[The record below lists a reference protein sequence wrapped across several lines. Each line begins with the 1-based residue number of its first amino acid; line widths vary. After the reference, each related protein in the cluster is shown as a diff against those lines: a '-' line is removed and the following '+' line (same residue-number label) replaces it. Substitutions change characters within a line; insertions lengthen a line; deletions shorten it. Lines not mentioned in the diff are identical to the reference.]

1 MSNFNNISLPHHE
14 RRHFVSRQ
22 NSDAEKKLDQAVKDM
37 EYYHRE
43 AETMRARY
51 NDVFLEKERLEQ
63 EVNSV
68 RCCLEDERKER
79 GEIPTGSDEL
89 PAE

>member
-1 MSNFNNISLPHHE
+1 
-14 RRHFVSRQ
+14 
-22 NSDAEKKLDQAVKDM
+22 M

-68 RCCLEDERKER
+68 RCCLEDERKEMAELR
-79 GEIPTGSDEL
+79 RQQQVRRSFAMDESVSLSFLCKGSFHLLDTLECV
-89 PAE
+89 

>member
-1 MSNFNNISLPHHE
+1 
-14 RRHFVSRQ
+14 
-22 NSDAEKKLDQAVKDM
+22 M

-68 RCCLEDERKER
+68 RCCLEDERKEMA
-79 GEIPTGSDEL
+79 EL
-89 PAE
+89 RRQQQVRRLFAEDGFVSFLRKFDLVASPYEAQTSPLNVRI

>member
-1 MSNFNNISLPHHE
+1 MSNFNNVSLPHYE

-68 RCCLEDERKER
+68 RCCLEDERKEMA
-79 GEIPTGSDEL
+79 EL
-89 PAE
+89 RRQQQV

>member
-1 MSNFNNISLPHHE
+1 
-14 RRHFVSRQ
+14 
-22 NSDAEKKLDQAVKDM
+22 M

-68 RCCLEDERKER
+68 RCCLEDERKEMA
-79 GEIPTGSDEL
+79 EL
-89 PAE
+89 RRQQQVCMYVYCNQNEHCHVQSLV

>member
-1 MSNFNNISLPHHE
+1 
-14 RRHFVSRQ
+14 
-22 NSDAEKKLDQAVKDM
+22 M

-68 RCCLEDERKER
+68 RCCLEDERKEMAELR
-79 GEIPTGSDEL
+79 RQQQVRISFAISYGSVSSSFLCKGYFYLFDTL
-89 PAE
+89 HVVYLR

>member
-1 MSNFNNISLPHHE
+1 
-14 RRHFVSRQ
+14 
-22 NSDAEKKLDQAVKDM
+22 M

-68 RCCLEDERKER
+68 RCCLEDERKEMA
-79 GEIPTGSDEL
+79 EL
-89 PAE
+89 RRQQQVRRLFAEDGFVSFLRISVGLVASPYVAQSHKQAL

>member
-1 MSNFNNISLPHHE
+1 
-14 RRHFVSRQ
+14 
-22 NSDAEKKLDQAVKDM
+22 M

-68 RCCLEDERKER
+68 RCCLEDERKEMAELR
-79 GEIPTGSDEL
+79 RQQQVRRLFAKVRFASFLPILVGLVASPYVAQTGPL
-89 PAE
+89 NVCI

>member
-1 MSNFNNISLPHHE
+1 
-14 RRHFVSRQ
+14 
-22 NSDAEKKLDQAVKDM
+22 M

-68 RCCLEDERKER
+68 RCCLEDERKEMA
-79 GEIPTGSDEL
+79 EL
-89 PAE
+89 RRQQQVSKSPRFCATWQRTMKSL

>member
-1 MSNFNNISLPHHE
+1 
-14 RRHFVSRQ
+14 
-22 NSDAEKKLDQAVKDM
+22 M

-68 RCCLEDERKER
+68 RCCLEDERKEMA
-79 GEIPTGSDEL
+79 EL
-89 PAE
+89 RRQQQVRCAMGAASPQFDSYLFAKDSCISPLQQSP

>member
-1 MSNFNNISLPHHE
+1 
-14 RRHFVSRQ
+14 
-22 NSDAEKKLDQAVKDM
+22 M

-68 RCCLEDERKER
+68 RCCLEDERKEMA
-79 GEIPTGSDEL
+79 EL
-89 PAE
+89 RRQQQVCLRTAHACINGVQL

>member
-1 MSNFNNISLPHHE
+1 
-14 RRHFVSRQ
+14 
-22 NSDAEKKLDQAVKDM
+22 M

-68 RCCLEDERKER
+68 RCCLEDERKEMA
-79 GEIPTGSDEL
+79 EL
-89 PAE
+89 RRQQQVRRSFAKIVPSPLNLECV